1 MQSNFIRRGK
11 GRAQGVPDVAPP
23 ERPPKDPVNIPIET
37 PVLAP
42 AASKGT
48 VVGSRR
54 SLLHILRVRGHSQVQ
69 SGRPVISWHIL
80 WEQANKPGWKKKH
93 TEVRHQKH
101 KHQKTLEP
109 YNFGTKPEAEDGPI
123 TCQSGT
129 LF

>member
-1 MQSNFIRRGK
+1 MQSNFVRRGK

-54 SLLHILRVRGHSQVQ
+54 SLLPILKSTWSLSGPVRKTCD
-69 SGRPVISWHIL
+69 L
-80 WEQANKPGWKKKH
+80 LTH
-93 TEVRHQKH
+93 TVR
-101 KHQKTLEP
+101 T
-109 YNFGTKPEAEDGPI
+109 
-123 TCQSGT
+123 S
-129 LF
+129 